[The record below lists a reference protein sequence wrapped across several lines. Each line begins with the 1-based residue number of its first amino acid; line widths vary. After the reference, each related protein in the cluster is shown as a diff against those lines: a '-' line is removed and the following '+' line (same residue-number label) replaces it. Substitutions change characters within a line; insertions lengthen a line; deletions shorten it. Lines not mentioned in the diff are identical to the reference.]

1 MWLIMLE
8 KFIILYYKY
17 IKKLVVWVIDVYW
30 MEYMYCRMY
39 LFIENVII
47 LVDDD
52 KGFVVIVIVFEINL
66 DCFYE
71 LFIVLI

>member
-1 MWLIMLE
+1 MLE

-52 KGFVVIVIVFEINL
+52 KGFVVIVMVFEINL
-66 DCFYE
+66 DCFY
-71 LFIVLI
+71 

>member
-1 MWLIMLE
+1 MRLIMLE

-17 IKKLVVWVIDVYW
+17 IKKLVVRVIDVYW

-52 KGFVVIVIVFEINL
+52 KGFVVIVMVFEINL

>member
-17 IKKLVVWVIDVYW
+17 IKKLVVRVIDVYW

-52 KGFVVIVIVFEINL
+52 KGFVVIVMVFEINL

>member
-1 MWLIMLE
+1 MLE

-52 KGFVVIVIVFEINL
+52 KGFVVIVMVFEINL

>member
-1 MWLIMLE
+1 MLE

-30 MEYMYCRMY
+30 MKYMYCRMY

-52 KGFVVIVIVFEINL
+52 KGFVVIVMVFEINL

>member
-1 MWLIMLE
+1 MRLIMLE